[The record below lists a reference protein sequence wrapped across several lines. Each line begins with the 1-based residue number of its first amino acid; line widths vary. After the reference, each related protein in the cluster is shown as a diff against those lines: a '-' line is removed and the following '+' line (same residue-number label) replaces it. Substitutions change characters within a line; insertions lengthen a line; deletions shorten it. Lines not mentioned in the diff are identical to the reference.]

1 MFALAEDAPQ
11 TVFLGV
17 RVYAWGLYCFFG
29 TVLCLLAVLFH
40 SRGKMKKGTTAL
52 FGVLALP
59 LGLVLSRLLYC
70 LFDARM
76 RVFEDLF
83 DGSLS
88 WGDYFADVFGATL
101 GGFSMFG
108 ALLGGVLA
116 ALLCAGILKED
127 KRALLDAVACA
138 LLLFIAAERLG
149 EGRLED
155 FGVSRPL
162 NERTDWWGLFITH
175 GEYDDC
181 ISTYMLESLTALM
194 IFVLLEWRRPRL
206 KRGDVFLTGALV
218 FGLSQVLME
227 SLRFDQHMRFS
238 FVGVQQFFAMGCA
251 VYALCVWALRLKKQ
265 RIPSRLPLLAAAVI
279 PAVIGLIVLLEFMI
293 DRSGISR
300 LLLYTAYTAL
310 LACPLVIGLKMRNT
324 LAKAVPDPAVD
335 PAERRLSM

>member
-29 TVLCLLAVLFH
+29 AALCLLAVLFH
-40 SRGKMKKGTTAL
+40 SRGKMKKGTAAL

-59 LGLVLSRLLYC
+59 LGLALSRLLYC

-76 RVFEDLF
+76 RMFGDLL
-83 DGSLS
+83 DGSVA
-88 WGDYFADVFGATL
+88 WGEYFADFFGATL

-116 ALLCAGILKED
+116 ALLCARILKED
-127 KRALLDAVACA
+127 KWALLDAAACA
-138 LLLFIAAERLG
+138 LMLFIAAERLG

-162 NERTDWWGLFITH
+162 NERTSLWGLFITH

-181 ISTYMLESLTALM
+181 ISTYMLESLTALA
-194 IFVLLEWRRPRL
+194 IFVLLEWRKPRL
-206 KRGDVFLTGALV
+206 ERGDTFLTGALV

-238 FVGVQQFFAMGCA
+238 FVSVQQILAMGCA
-251 VYALCVWALRLKKQ
+251 VYALWVWAARLRRQ
-265 RIPSRLPLLAAAVI
+265 GIRTRLRPAAFMTV
-279 PAVIGLIVLLEFMI
+279 PAVIGLIVWLEFLI
-293 DRSGISR
+293 DRSGVSR
-300 LLLYTAYTAL
+300 LLLYAAYIAL
-310 LACPLVIGLKMRNT
+310 LACPLVIGLGMRNK
-324 LAKAVPDPAVD
+324 LAKAGSDGTQGAAVI
-335 PAERRLSM
+335 

>member
-11 TVFLGV
+11 TMFLGV

-29 TVLCLLAVLFH
+29 AVLCLLAVMFH
-40 SRGKMKKGTTAL
+40 GREKMKKGTAAL

-59 LGLVLSRLLYC
+59 MALTLSRLLYC

-76 RVFEDLF
+76 RVFEGLS
-83 DGSLS
+83 DGSVT
-88 WGDYFADVFGATL
+88 WGEYFADVFGATL

-116 ALLCAGILKED
+116 ALLSARILKED
-127 KRALLDAVACA
+127 KWALLDAVACA
-138 LLLFIAAERLG
+138 LMLFIAAERLG

-181 ISTYMLESLTALM
+181 ISTYMLESLTALA
-194 IFVLLEWRRPRL
+194 IFVLLEWRRSRL
-206 KRGDVFLTGALV
+206 KRGDTFLTGALV

-238 FVGVQQFFAMGCA
+238 FVSMQQLFAMGCA
-251 VYALCVWALRLKKQ
+251 VYALLVWAV
-265 RIPSRLPLLAAAVI
+265 RIRKRKIRTRLPLFAAVAV
-279 PAVIGLIVLLEFMI
+279 PAVIGAIILLEFMI

-300 LLLYTAYTAL
+300 LLLYMAYIAL
-310 LACPLVIGLKMRNT
+310 LSCPLVIGLRMRNA
-324 LAKAVPDPAVD
+324 LAKADP
-335 PAERRLSM
+335 EGT

>member
-29 TVLCLLAVLFH
+29 AVLCLLAVMFH
-40 SRGKMKKGTTAL
+40 SRGKMKNGTTAL

-59 LGLVLSRLLYC
+59 LALVLSRLLYC

-76 RVFEDLF
+76 RVFEELA
-83 DGSLS
+83 DGSVS
-88 WGDYFADVFGATL
+88 WNEYFADVFGGTL

-116 ALLCAGILKED
+116 AVLCAGILKED
-127 KRALLDAVACA
+127 KWALLDAAACA
-138 LLLFIAAERLG
+138 LMLFIAAERLG

-181 ISTYMLESLTALM
+181 ISTYMLESLTALA
-194 IFVLLEWRRPRL
+194 IFVALEWRGTRL

-238 FVGVQQFFAMGCA
+238 FVGVQQLFAMGCA
-251 VYALCVWALRLKKQ
+251 VYALCVWALRIRK
-265 RIPSRLPLLAAAVI
+265 RGIPSRLPLAAAVAV
-279 PAVIGLIVLLEFMI
+279 PAVIGLIILLEFMI

-300 LLLYTAYTAL
+300 LLLYMAYIAL
-310 LACPLVIGLKMRNT
+310 LSCPLVIGLRMRNT
-324 LAKAVPDPAVD
+324 LAFSGPKGA
-335 PAERRLSM
+335 

>member
-29 TVLCLLAVLFH
+29 AVLCLLAVMFH
-40 SRGKMKKGTTAL
+40 SRGKMKKGTAAL
-52 FGVLALP
+52 YGVLALP
-59 LGLVLSRLLYC
+59 MALILSRLLYC

-76 RVFEDLF
+76 RVFEELF
-83 DGSLS
+83 DGSVG
-88 WGDYFADVFGATL
+88 WDEYFADVFGATL

-127 KRALLDAVACA
+127 RRALLDAAACA

-162 NERTDWWGLFITH
+162 NERTSWWGLFITH

-181 ISTYMLESLTALM
+181 ISTYMLESLTALA

-238 FVGVQQFFAMGCA
+238 FVSVQQLFAMGCA
-251 VYALCVWALRLKKQ
+251 VYALCVWAVRLRK
-265 RIPSRLPLLAAAVI
+265 RGVPSRLPLAAAAAV
-279 PAVIGLIVLLEFMI
+279 PAVIGLIILLEFMI

-300 LLLYTAYTAL
+300 LLLYMAYIAL
-310 LACPLVIGLKMRNT
+310 LSCPLVIGLRMRNA
-324 LAKAVPDPAVD
+324 LAKADP
-335 PAERRLSM
+335 EGT